1 MNMDNRYVTFKD
13 HVIFLFLV
21 SIYVYFLQNIHK
33 KSFRTHEIP
42 AKKKKFRIH
51 NIPKRKN
58 LGFMKYPRKHNDIR
72 PMRSKN
78 LSKLFK

>member
-13 HVIFLFLV
+13 HVIFLLLV

-33 KSFRTHEIP
+33 KSFGTHEIP
-42 AKKKKFRIH
+42 AKKKFRIH

-58 LGFMKYPRKHNDIR
+58 VGFMKYLRRHNGIR

-78 LSKLFK
+78 FSKLFK